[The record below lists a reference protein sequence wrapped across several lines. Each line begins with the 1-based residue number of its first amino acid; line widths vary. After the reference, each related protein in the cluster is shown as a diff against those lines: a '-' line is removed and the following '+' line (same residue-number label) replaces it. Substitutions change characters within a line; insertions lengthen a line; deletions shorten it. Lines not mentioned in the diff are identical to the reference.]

1 MVSLVM
7 VIAGL
12 IYSNHAVGFLLQK
25 LEVAQEKVR
34 VPTLEILKHI
44 INSCGMFVCV
54 NQLDYV
60 L

>member
-1 MVSLVM
+1 M